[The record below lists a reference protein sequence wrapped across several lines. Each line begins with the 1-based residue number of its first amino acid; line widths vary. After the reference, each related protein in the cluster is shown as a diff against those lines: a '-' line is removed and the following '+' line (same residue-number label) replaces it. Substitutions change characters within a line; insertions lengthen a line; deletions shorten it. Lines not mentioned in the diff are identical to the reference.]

1 MGLVIMSDDARLF
14 VEALIVAIAMTAVI
28 GYSVH
33 GALQE
38 RRRRHTPDAL
48 LKISRAYS
56 ELAERVTQL
65 EHDRARDHE
74 TIMQLRV
81 QVEEWMI
88 YARLLAAKLR
98 EFGEE
103 VPPAPKREVST
114 AEPDDRL
121 LVSSIAA
128 LFNRDEIDD
137 LAFRLGINTEEINGE
152 STGKR
157 ARALVGYAR
166 RHGMAEELSALA
178 ARLRPEGRFL

>member
-1 MGLVIMSDDARLF
+1 MELSNVRLLVQAVVVTVVLVVVVVWTIRAFILVWFQSPSPLGKMVQTMNRLSDRVDKL
-14 VEALIVAIAMTAVI
+14 
-28 GYSVH
+28 
-33 GALQE
+33 E
-38 RRRRHTPDAL
+38 R
-48 LKISRAYS
+48 
-56 ELAERVTQL
+56 
-65 EHDRARDHE
+65 DRERDHE

-152 STGKR
+152 SAGKR

-166 RHGMAEELSALA
+166 RHGMAEELIALA